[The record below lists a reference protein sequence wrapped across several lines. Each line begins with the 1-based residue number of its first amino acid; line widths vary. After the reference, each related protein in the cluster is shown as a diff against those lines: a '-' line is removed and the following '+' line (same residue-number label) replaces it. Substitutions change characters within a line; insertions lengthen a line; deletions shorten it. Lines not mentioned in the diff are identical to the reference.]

1 MYIQH
6 AFTARAVMR
15 IDGYLRSIVVK
26 SYNRRKLM
34 KRIILGAVILLVVL
48 IAAIVACALISYHK
62 QPELTAGE
70 IKQLD
75 EQGIWK
81 ERTSAERAR
90 IIEDNDEA
98 LKERIRMISNAK
110 SEIILSTFDFRSDD
124 SGKLMLG
131 ALIDAADRGVSV
143 NVIVG
148 GVSGFTKMKGNPD
161 FNALASSDN
170 VNVKIYNKVNPFKPW
185 QSMGRLHDKYVIADR
200 TNYIL
205 GGRNTFN
212 YFLGA
217 YPGHKNYDRDVLV
230 YCESPDETS
239 SVNDVLAYY
248 ESVWN
253 YKESKAFLKNNKC
266 AGNKKVKAARKE
278 LLDNYDI
285 YYADNKDYLT
295 DTDYTD
301 ETVEVSNIALLS
313 NPIECGAKKPVVW
326 YQLTKLMEQ
335 ADTQVKIHTPYII
348 CNEYMYDGL
357 KKVCDSVENVS
368 LMTNSVGNNGNPFGS
383 ADYYAHKDK
392 VLGTGLELGRRSV
405 RGKRQVHQR
414 DAAVGHIR
422 RGKALMRQKP
432 GVGQKFALAPLGRQ
446 NTHSLTPLRPGI
458 VDASGQQFFRVA
470 VAFQRPGDPE
480 AVDVQTALRLHGQ
493 PGVFRRDVFNK
504 AFAALHAAA
513 ENQPFVKALFE
524 PFLFCQ
530 ALLAGHG
537 TADVL
542 LVDVLFRD
550 ADIVHSRSLSF
561 LTGTVCAFILVFPVL
576 IIPYLFLKFNVAT
589 KHRFFLVFEAILYY
603 NNYSKFKSDGLDR
616 L

>member
-15 IDGYLRSIVVK
+15 IDRYLRSIVVK

-62 QPELTAGE
+62 QPELTADE

-143 NVIVG
+143 NVIVD

-161 FNALASSDN
+161 FKALASSDN

-230 YCESPDETS
+230 YCESP
-239 SVNDVLAYY
+239 
-248 ESVWN
+248 
-253 YKESKAFLKNNKC
+253 
-266 AGNKKVKAARKE
+266 
-278 LLDNYDI
+278 
-285 YYADNKDYLT
+285 
-295 DTDYTD
+295 
-301 ETVEVSNIALLS
+301 
-313 NPIECGAKKPVVW
+313 
-326 YQLTKLMEQ
+326 
-335 ADTQVKIHTPYII
+335 
-348 CNEYMYDGL
+348 
-357 KKVCDSVENVS
+357 
-368 LMTNSVGNNGNPFGS
+368 
-383 ADYYAHKDK
+383 
-392 VLGTGLELGRRSV
+392 GT
-405 RGKRQVHQR
+405 
-414 DAAVGHIR
+414 IR
-422 RGKALMRQKP
+422 RARH
-432 GVGQKFALAPLGRQ
+432 F
-446 NTHSLTPLRPGI
+446 
-458 VDASGQQFFRVA
+458 
-470 VAFQRPGDPE
+470 
-480 AVDVQTALRLHGQ
+480 
-493 PGVFRRDVFNK
+493 
-504 AFAALHAAA
+504 
-513 ENQPFVKALFE
+513 
-524 PFLFCQ
+524 
-530 ALLAGHG
+530 
-537 TADVL
+537 
-542 LVDVLFRD
+542 
-550 ADIVHSRSLSF
+550 
-561 LTGTVCAFILVFPVL
+561 
-576 IIPYLFLKFNVAT
+576 
-589 KHRFFLVFEAILYY
+589 
-603 NNYSKFKSDGLDR
+603 
-616 L
+616 